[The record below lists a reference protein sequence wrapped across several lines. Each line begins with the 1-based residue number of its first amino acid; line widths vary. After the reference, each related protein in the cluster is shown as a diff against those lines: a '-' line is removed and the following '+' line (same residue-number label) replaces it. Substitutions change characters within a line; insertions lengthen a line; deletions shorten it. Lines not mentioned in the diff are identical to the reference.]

1 MERPTKGDTV
11 QIVTETESYI
21 RKIIWVGDNHIE
33 WKYGWCKI
41 EQLKEKKGKGR
52 TKFVYS

>member
-1 MERPTKGDTV
+1 MDRPIKGDTV
-11 QIVTETESYI
+11 QIITETESYI
-21 RKIIWVGDNHIE
+21 RKILWVGDNHIE
-33 WKYGWCKI
+33 WKGGWCRI